1 MSRNREVAARLEEFA
16 DLLAATDVAY
26 KPRAYRRAADN
37 VRDHPE
43 PIEELA
49 AGGDDRVAT
58 IDAVG
63 DAIAAKI
70 VEYIDTGTIDEL
82 AELRA
87 ELPVEMDALT
97 GVEGVGPK
105 TVGRLY
111 DAIGVQTL
119 DELETAAANGQIR
132 ELDGFGAK
140 TEQNIREGIAFA
152 RDATERQ
159 LLGEARPLGERVVA
173 YLSDSEV
180 SSVERCALAGSIRR
194 FKPTI
199 GDIDVLAASEEPE
212 AAVAAFTD
220 WPAAETVLEAGSEK
234 ASIRAAGM
242 QVDLRVVA
250 PAEFGA
256 ARQYFTGSKT
266 HNLTVRNRA
275 IDRGLKLNEYGV
287 FDVSE
292 TTAEGQRAG
301 ERLASES
308 EAAVYEAV
316 GLSWIP
322 PELREDRGEVAAAAA
337 AELPTRLATGD
348 IRGDLHVHTEWSDG
362 GASIE
367 TMVAAAADR
376 GYEYICL
383 TDHATGPGM
392 VGGVGLDDD
401 ALREQLQTIRAV
413 AADAAITVFA
423 GVEANIAP
431 DGSVSVGDDLLADLD
446 LVVASPHA
454 SLSGDGTDRLV
465 SAARHPSVDIIGH
478 PTGRQLQ
485 QRSGLDV
492 DVERLATAAAERGTA
507 LEINASPRRLDLP
520 GRQVKTAID
529 AGAPIAINTDA
540 HRPASFDLLRFGV
553 HTARRGWAE
562 PADVVNAQPA
572 DALRSF
578 LE

>member
-1 MSRNREVAARLEEFA
+1 MSRNREVAAQLEEFA

-26 KPRAYRRAADN
+26 KPRAYRRAAEN

-49 AGGDDRVAT
+49 ADGHDRVAT

-82 AELRA
+82 AELRD

-111 DAIGVQTL
+111 DAIGIQTL

-308 EAAVYEAV
+308 EAAVYEAI

-376 GYEYICL
+376 GHEYICL

-529 AGAPIAINTDA
+529 AGASIAINTDA

-553 HTARRGWAE
+553 HTARRGWVE

-572 DALRSF
+572 DTLRSF